1 MPPDVFCWVVICVPL
16 TFTTA
21 SPYLSRLFRKYSDTT
36 FNAYLTRRRIEAALK
51 LLQEHP
57 DFLLRDIAACVGYED
72 ASYFSKVF
80 HQYTGFSPSQYTN
93 KTDHE
98 E

>member
-1 MPPDVFCWVVICVPL
+1 M
-16 TFTTA
+16 
-21 SPYLSRLFRKYSDTT
+21 
-36 FNAYLTRRRIEAALK
+36 
-51 LLQEHP
+51 
-57 DFLLRDIAACVGYED
+57 IAAMNAFRLLKCVGYED